1 LASEDSKDERSQ
13 GKKKNKTVHRPNP
26 QLIPSLAGSSAQT
39 VTRSGRVA
47 KKTQK
52 VLESAGQSMPTRG
65 CE

>member
-13 GKKKNKTVHRPNP
+13 GKKKKKTVHRPNP
-26 QLIPSLAGSSAQT
+26 QPTPSQAASSAQT

-52 VLESAGQSMPTRG
+52 ALESGG
-65 CE
+65 